1 MDLKSVLAQ
10 LQQERD
16 ALDAAITNLQRLENS
31 RHRDPGRSPSL
42 VAKSSTNGTN
52 HTYSPPPETPV
63 DE

>member
-1 MDLKSVLAQ
+1 VDLKSVLAQ
-10 LQQERD
+10 LQRERD
-16 ALDAAITNLQRLENS
+16 ALDAAIANLERLENS

-52 HTYSPPPETPV
+52 HTYCPPPEIPG

>member
-1 MDLKSVLAQ
+1 VDLKRVLAE
-10 LQQERD
+10 LQRERD
-16 ALDAAITNLQRLENS
+16 ALDAAIVNLERLENS

-52 HTYSPPPETPV
+52 HTYSPRLETPG